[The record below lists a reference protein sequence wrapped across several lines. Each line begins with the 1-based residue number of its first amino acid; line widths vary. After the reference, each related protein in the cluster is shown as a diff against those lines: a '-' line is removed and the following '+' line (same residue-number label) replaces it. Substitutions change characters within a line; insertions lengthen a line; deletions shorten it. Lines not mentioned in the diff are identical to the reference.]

1 MEILTMTVYANRYMK
16 EERKQMG
23 GRGREINPGSDFK
36 AKPGIIF
43 GAKNSCSAPCPPWA
57 RALHNP

>member
-1 MEILTMTVYANRYMK
+1 MEILIMTVYANRYMK